1 MVDRA
6 LSETLEAQQG
16 FAGCLAVVADCL
28 QAGGRQHI
36 GCVWEI
42 ERDRTTWRPAAP
54 LSGRPD
60 AVHSFPAI
68 RFAAELAVHGLNIVT
83 LVRCWLRRVRCR
95 VLRNF
100 VTRKMKVKQPETEDE
115 DWAAAE
121 AALAAAQQM
130 SGGPERV
137 AALKQ
142 AGQLR
147 FRADERRRA
156 IRDQGRVSKLE
167 LERQIKAQRLL
178 RPTPISP

>member
-83 LVRCWLRRVRCR
+83 LVMVLAQEGPLPRPAKLRDKK
-95 VLRNF
+95 N
-100 VTRKMKVKQPETEDE
+100 E
-115 DWAAAE
+115 
-121 AALAAAQQM
+121 
-130 SGGPERV
+130 S
-137 AALKQ
+137 
-142 AGQLR
+142 
-147 FRADERRRA
+147 
-156 IRDQGRVSKLE
+156 
-167 LERQIKAQRLL
+167 
-178 RPTPISP
+178 